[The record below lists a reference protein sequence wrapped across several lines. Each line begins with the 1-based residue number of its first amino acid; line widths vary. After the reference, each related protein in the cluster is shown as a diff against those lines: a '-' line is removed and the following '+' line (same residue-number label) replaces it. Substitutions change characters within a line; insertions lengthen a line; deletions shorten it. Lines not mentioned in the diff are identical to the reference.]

1 MEQDLVTL
9 ALTIA
14 AQLPANDAEAVLVL
28 GWVNVFRQA
37 AADARCPQQSTKF
50 EATSDHEVVLLRREG
65 VGGSSVNSPSLR
77 PSRMDSPSV
86 LPK

>member
-9 ALTIA
+9 ALTIT
-14 AQLPANDAEAVLVL
+14 AQLPTNDAEAVLVL
-28 GWVNVFRQA
+28 GWVNDFRQA

-50 EATSDHEVVLLRREG
+50 EDSHEVVLLRREG